1 MILELVSQNS
11 KTTPTL
17 AMETRMSN
25 RTAVRMST
33 TVKSTYNNL
42 LYGVA
47 VSGVRPR
54 RRRRRSTASV
64 LGAVEVLD
72 VKAAGVAR
80 KCYQWGWA
88 GSDVCFVQRDDDA
101 KFTVADLEATLW
113 ASHAM
118 VDTSPSVHDKWGDN
132 HYAMDLPGTSGA
144 SIRTSASLA
153 FVTTSDTRGLAPG
166 LVALLRAKVFYEDA
180 RLFVAM
186 DAKHRGSR
194 EVADAVGPYA
204 DVVEVLW
211 VDVAASPLL
220 RRAAVALQQQRPRP
234 LYKTPWPVECY
245 FQMVVPELLWA
256 LGIDHTVCI
265 DYDVFTND
273 ARLLEIPKVEAAGMI
288 RLYPKERWR
297 EFTAFEIAS
306 EEKRKYGIGNV
317 LEGYPAFHDAAR
329 RAAPSTRRAPRASF
343 KDGTN
348 YGVLVFNN
356 RRMAAIGWTAW
367 CARVAVASDGY
378 MSGGQDLINLALAY
392 PKTKN
397 AWMEAP
403 YCGYGQAVPLAA
415 STGDLSVV
423 TLAHFIWLP
432 AGSRAIDDAILGV
445 KGAIDEGHRTGHSFI
460 AFATPWWSYPF
471 GISKGTSILHDERGH
486 KVAYPGT

>member
-1 MILELVSQNS
+1 MARHVVVALLVAC
-11 KTTPTL
+11 L
-17 AMETRMSN
+17 A
-25 RTAVRMST
+25 
-33 TVKSTYNNL
+33 
-42 LYGVA
+42 
-47 VSGVRPR
+47 
-54 RRRRRSTASV
+54 
-64 LGAVEVLD
+64 
-72 VKAAGVAR
+72 
-80 KCYQWGWA
+80 Q
-88 GSDVCFVQRDDDA
+88 
-101 KFTVADLEATLW
+101 
-113 ASHAM
+113 
-118 VDTSPSVHDKWGDN
+118 
-132 HYAMDLPGTSGA
+132 
-144 SIRTSASLA
+144 RTSASLA

-204 DVVEVLW
+204 DVVE
-211 VDVAASPLL
+211 
-220 RRAAVALQQQRPRP
+220 
-234 LYKTPWPVECY
+234 
-245 FQMVVPELLWA
+245 MVVPELLWA

-273 ARLLEIPKVEAAGMI
+273 ARLLEEIPKVEAVGMI
-288 RLYPKERWR
+288 RLYPKECWR

-329 RAAPSTRRAPRASF
+329 RAALVNASRPQGFAF

-378 MSGGQDLINLALAY
+378 MSGGQDLINLAVGRRDVHVHYLPARYNVQLAY

-423 TLAHFIWLP
+423 TFAHFIWLP
-432 AGSRAIDDAILGV
+432 KPWSRAIDDAILGV

-460 AFATPWWSYPF
+460 AFATPWWVNKWRDFARTVKGQFYDHDFPRLPEYGAVNLIWGTSYPF
-471 GISKGTSILHDERGH
+471 GISKETSILHDERGN

>member
-47 VSGVRPR
+47 VTR
-54 RRRRRSTASV
+54 A
-64 LGAVEVLD
+64 
-72 VKAAGVAR
+72 
-80 KCYQWGWA
+80 
-88 GSDVCFVQRDDDA
+88 
-101 KFTVADLEATLW
+101 
-113 ASHAM
+113 
-118 VDTSPSVHDKWGDN
+118 GDN

-144 SIRTSASLA
+144 SIVKA
-153 FVTTSDTRGLAPG
+153 FTANYAQIYPIANKSTTYAFSCEQHDIIDPTGFSIQTDLDFMSGGYR
-166 LVALLRAKVFYEDA
+166 VFYEDA

-220 RRAAVALQQQRPRP
+220 SAVQRLRYSNNDRASF
-234 LYKTPWPVECY
+234 YKTPWPVECY

-265 DYDVFTND
+265 DYD
-273 ARLLEIPKVEAAGMI
+273 EC
-288 RLYPKERWR
+288 WR

-329 RAAPSTRRAPRASF
+329 RAALVNASRPQGFAF

-367 CARVAVASDGY
+367 CARW
-378 MSGGQDLINLALAY
+378 
-392 PKTKN
+392 P
-397 AWMEAP
+397 
-403 YCGYGQAVPLAA
+403 
-415 STGDLSVV
+415 
-423 TLAHFIWLP
+423 
-432 AGSRAIDDAILGV
+432 SRATATSAIGDAILGV

-460 AFATPWWSYPF
+460 AFATPWWVNKWRDF
-471 GISKGTSILHDERGH
+471 ARTVKGQFYDHDFPRPQCGAVNLIWGGCLDASHGGFDRPMACGLPRSEPDEPWPPGYSSNY
-486 KVAYPGT
+486 VAYPGT